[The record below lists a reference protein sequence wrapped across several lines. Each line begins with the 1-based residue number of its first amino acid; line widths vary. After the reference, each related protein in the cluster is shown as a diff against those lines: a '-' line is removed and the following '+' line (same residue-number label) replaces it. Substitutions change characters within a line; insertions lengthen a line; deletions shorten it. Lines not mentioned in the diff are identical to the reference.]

1 MSQARLVETR
11 TPRDPEGMVLVL
23 HGGASRS
30 GHMAVSPTQLSVLR
44 MIPVAKRLAR
54 AGCGRLAV
62 FRLLNSYRG
71 WDTEHTPVHDVAWAM
86 RELRERYGDR
96 PAALV
101 GHSLGGRAALMA
113 GREDG
118 VRSIVALNP
127 WVYPNDD
134 VDLSGRRVLF
144 VHGTADRIA
153 VPERTRVVAE
163 RLARRTDVGFISVPG
178 AKHAMLRQGSV
189 FEEATA
195 DFVTAS
201 LLGTAPSGEGAVA
214 RVLVGESWVSL

>member
-1 MSQARLVETR
+1 MEPRLVETR
-11 TPRDPEGMVLVL
+11 APRDPDGIVLVL
-23 HGGASRS
+23 HGGASRA

-44 MIPVAKRLAR
+44 MIPIAKRLAH
-54 AGCGRLAV
+54 AGRGRLAV

-71 WDTEHTPVHDVAWAM
+71 WDTQHTPVHDVAWAM
-86 RELRERYGDR
+86 DGLRQRYGDR
-96 PAALV
+96 ATALV

-127 WVYPNDD
+127 WVYPNETI
-134 VDLSGRRVLF
+134 DLTGRRVLF

-153 VPERTRVVAE
+153 TPDRSRAVAE
-163 RLARRTDVGFISVPG
+163 RLARSTDVGFISVPG

-189 FEEATA
+189 FEEAA
-195 DFVTAS
+195 VDFVTAT
-201 LLGTAPSGEGAVA
+201 LLGTTPSSGSAVA
-214 RVLVGESWVSL
+214 RVLAGESWVSL